1 MTKNVPFAKV
11 AVKLMLRSSILLG
24 VLLLVLS
31 PGFAQSTS
39 DSKTT
44 LLPPEPASAAA
55 PAQTAKAAKAKDP
68 HVKPGTDFPHEE
80 LFLGYSYLHVSLGA
94 NLPKA
99 DFNGASG
106 SFAYNFNRYLGLA
119 GDFGGY
125 RAGDYAGQNIST
137 SAVSY
142 LFGPRLSYRNDS
154 RLTPFAQL
162 LLGGAHLGSG
172 IIPTSKN
179 GFAMTAG
186 GGLDVGVNRRFAI
199 RVLQLEYFLT
209 RINPGVAGDPDH
221 QNNIRASSGVV
232 VRWGYKPVAIN
243 QPPTAACSVNPNAV
257 TIGANTVVMLTANG
271 SDPDGDSLAY
281 SYSATGGNIT
291 GTGTNARWDLA
302 NANPGNYNATAQVN
316 DGHGGTT
323 SCSAAVTVAARPIP
337 PNRPPTV
344 TLRADRPTVVAGE
357 RDGLTATCTDPDRDP
372 VTLRW
377 STNGG
382 QIIGNGANVQLD
394 TTGLNPGTYVVTVRC
409 EDNKGGAADASASVQ
424 VQAPPPPP
432 MSSKISQCTFRAVNS
447 ARVDN
452 VCKRVL
458 DDVALRLQND
468 PQAKVVIVGY
478 ADPRERRPDT
488 LAGQRAT
495 NAVNYLAMS
504 RNVDR
509 SRASTRTGS
518 GQAGAGAANRHI
530 DIIWVPA
537 GATY

>member
-1 MTKNVPFAKV
+1 MMKNAPFAKV
-11 AVKLMLRSSILLG
+11 AVKLMLRGSVLLG
-24 VLLLVLS
+24 IWLLALS

-39 DSKTT
+39 DTQTT
-44 LLPPEPASAAA
+44 LLPPAPASAAA
-55 PAQTAKAAKAKDP
+55 PAQTAKANKT
-68 HVKPGTDFPHEE
+68 HIKPGTDFPHEE
-80 LFLGYSYLHVSLGA
+80 LFLGYSYVHVSPGGGLS
-94 NLPKA
+94 KA
-99 DFNGASG
+99 DFNGGSG
-106 SFAYNFNRYLGLA
+106 SFAYNFNRFFGLA
-119 GDFGGY
+119 GDLGGY
-125 RAGDYAGQNIST
+125 HAGDYAGASISNN
-137 SAVSY
+137 VFSY
-142 LFGPRLSYRNDS
+142 LFGPRLSYRNNS
-154 RLTPFAQL
+154 RLTPFAQV
-162 LLGGAHLGSG
+162 LLGGAHVGSG
-172 IIPTSKN
+172 ILPTSKN
-179 GFAMTAG
+179 GFAMTTG

-199 RVLQLEYFLT
+199 RLFQVEYFLT
-209 RINPGVAGDPDH
+209 RFDTGIVGIPTH
-221 QNNIRASSGVV
+221 QNNMRTSSGLV

-243 QPPTAACSVNPNAV
+243 QVPTAACSVNPNAV

-271 SDPDGDSLAY
+271 SDPDGDTLTY
-281 SYSATGGNIT
+281 SYSATGGTIA

-302 NANPGNYNATAQVN
+302 GQNPGSYNATAQVN
-316 DGHGGTT
+316 DGHGGTA

-344 TLRADRPTVVAGE
+344 TLRSDRPTVIAGE
-357 RDGLTATCTDPDRDP
+357 RDGFTATCTDPDGDP

-377 STNGG
+377 STNAG
-382 QIIGNGANVQLD
+382 QIIGNGPNVQLD

-409 EDNKGGAADASASVQ
+409 EDNRGGAADASASIQ
-424 VQAPPPPP
+424 VTAPPPAP
-432 MSSKISQCTFRAVNS
+432 MSSKISQCDFRAVNS

-488 LAGQRAT
+488 LAGTRAT
-495 NAVNYLAMS
+495 NAVNYLATS

-509 SRASTRTGS
+509 SRVSTRTGS